1 MIRFSAMALWMAL
14 AIVPATFA
22 PSAAEPKVSQSIT
35 YYDVTGASAAAVRTD
50 VDQLGPTDQIESRR
64 HDAVTHW
71 HIRWRYNYSDSSLGC
86 RIAGVTVT
94 VDATTTM
101 PRLKSDAASAELTDA
116 FALFADKLLAHERGH
131 VQNGVDIA
139 RRIEDGIR
147 KLPPER
153 SCDQLGRIANAFGE
167 GLLEEGRRL
176 DVEYDAR
183 TQHGRGQGARFP

>member
-1 MIRFSAMALWMAL
+1 MALWMAL

-50 VDQLGPTDQIESRR
+50 LDQLGPMDQIEGRR

-71 HIRWRYNYSDSSLGC
+71 NIRWRYSYSGSSSGC
-86 RIAGVTVT
+86 RIASVAVT

-101 PRLKSDAASAELTDA
+101 PRLKSDAASTELTDA
-116 FALFADKLLAHERGH
+116 FASFADKLLAHEKDH
-131 VQNGVDIA
+131 AQNALDTA
-139 RRIEDGIR
+139 RRIEHGIGD
-147 KLPPER
+147 LPPES
-153 SCDQLGRIANAFGE
+153 SCDQLGRIANALGE
-167 GLLEEGRRL
+167 RLLEEGRRL

-183 TQHGRGQGARFP
+183 TQHGRSQGARFP